1 MIRIF
6 LVGLLIFAVLPALS
20 SDEVYRDAGAGAFS
34 FLKIDPGARAAAL
47 GGTGVINSGSLAGFT
62 NPALLASL
70 ETGAIAAG
78 HNQWLGDASQNYLA
92 WNFLAGPVTC
102 ALGGRFLHVG
112 NLEMRNEA
120 TSEPLDTFSAW
131 DMSFHAAGAVRLGI
145 FDLGAG
151 FKILREKI
159 WLESSSGVAFDAGLV
174 IHPMTNLDIAAAV
187 QHIGPSVIMVD
198 NEFRLPSTWRAGAR
212 YTFGLPIGLLALSG
226 EIRKPLDNSFSAG
239 SGLEYT
245 PKRWLSLRFGM
256 RFFDDSRDL
265 TAGMGLSAGGW
276 ILDYAFVPVNYAMG
290 TVHRFSLQRSL

>member
-6 LVGLLIFAVLPALS
+6 LVGLFIFAVLPVFS

-47 GGTGVINSGSLAGFT
+47 GGTGVINSESLAGFT

-70 ETGAIAAG
+70 ETGAIAIG
-78 HNQWLGDASQNYLA
+78 HNQWLGDASQNYIE
-92 WNFLAGPVTC
+92 WDFPAGPVNC
-102 ALGGRFLHVG
+102 ALAGRFLHVG

-131 DMSFHAAGAVRLGI
+131 DISFHAAGAVRLGM

-151 FKILREKI
+151 IKILREKV

-187 QHIGPSVIMVD
+187 QHIGPSVTMVD
-198 NEFRLPSTWRAGAR
+198 NEFRLPSTWRAGAK

-256 RFFDDSRDL
+256 RFLDDSRDL

-290 TVHRFSLQRSL
+290 TVHRFSLQRSF

>member
-6 LVGLLIFAVLPALS
+6 LVGLLIFSVLPASS

-34 FLKIDPGARAAAL
+34 FLKIDPGAKASAL

-70 ETGAIAAG
+70 ETGTIAAG

-92 WNFLAGPVTC
+92 WNFQAGSVTC
-102 ALGGRFLHVG
+102 ALGGRFLYVAD
-112 NLEMRNEA
+112 LEMRNEA
-120 TSEPLDTFSAW
+120 TTEPLDNFSAW

-151 FKILREKI
+151 IKILREKI

-174 IHPMTNLDIAAAV
+174 IHPMTNLDIAAVV
-187 QHIGPSVIMVD
+187 QHIGPSVTMVD

-212 YTFGLPIGLLALSG
+212 YTFGIPIGLLALSG
-226 EIRKPLDNSFSAG
+226 EIRKPLDNSFSGG

-245 PKRWLSLRFGM
+245 PKRWLKLRFGM

-265 TAGMGLSAGGW
+265 SAGMGLSAGDW
-276 ILDYAFVPVNYAMG
+276 ILDYAFVPVKYAMG
-290 TVHRFSLQRSL
+290 TVHRFSLQMSL

>member
-6 LVGLLIFAVLPALS
+6 IVGLIIFTALPAFS
-20 SDEVYRDAGAGAFS
+20 SDDVYRDAGAGAFS

-70 ETGAIAAG
+70 ETGAIAIG

-92 WNFLAGPVTC
+92 WNFPAGPVNC
-102 ALGGRFLHVG
+102 ALAGRFLHVA

-120 TSEPLDTFSAW
+120 SSEPLDTFSAW
-131 DMSFHAAGAVRLGI
+131 DMSFHAAGAIRLGM
-145 FDLGAG
+145 FDLGVG
-151 FKILREKI
+151 IKILREKV

-187 QHIGPSVIMVD
+187 QHIGPSVTMVD
-198 NEFRLPSTWRAGAR
+198 NEFRLPSTWRTGAR

-226 EIRKPLDNSFSAG
+226 EIRKPLDNTFSAG

-256 RFFDDSRDL
+256 KFFDDSRDL
-265 TAGMGLSAGGW
+265 TAGMGLAAGGW

>member
-1 MIRIF
+1 MIKIF
-6 LVGLLIFAVLPALS
+6 LVGLLIFAALPALS

-34 FLKIDPGARAAAL
+34 FLKIDPGARAASL
-47 GGTGVINSGSLAGFT
+47 GGTGVLNSGSLAGFT

-78 HNQWLGDASQNYLA
+78 HNQWFGDASQNYLA
-92 WNFLAGPVTC
+92 WNFPAGPVIC

-120 TSEPLDTFSAW
+120 SSEPLDSFSAW
-131 DMSFHAAGAVRLGI
+131 DMSFHAAGAIRLGM
-145 FDLGAG
+145 FDLGIG
-151 FKILREKI
+151 IKILREKV
-159 WLESSSGVAFDAGLV
+159 WMESSSGIAFDAGLV
-174 IHPMTNLDIAAAV
+174 IHPMNNLDIAAAV
-187 QHIGPSVIMVD
+187 QHIGPSVTMVD

-212 YTFGLPIGLLALSG
+212 YTFGLPIGLLALTG
-226 EIRKPLDNSFSAG
+226 EIKKPLDNRFSAG

-245 PKRWLSLRFGM
+245 PKKWLSLRFGM
-256 RFFDDSRDL
+256 KFFDDSRDL

-290 TVHRFSLQRSL
+290 TVHRFSLQRSI